1 MPTKKTYT
9 DQPAVA
15 AFLKLLSRARGATL
29 SDLQAVNRTEP
40 HTCRAVLSRMR
51 TVAGLVIDMAKE
63 ARGNVYR
70 VVGAR
75 AKDRALGPLMA
86 DSKPRKTRRAK
97 RAKRAVRKGAAR

>member
-29 SDLQAVNRTEP
+29 SDLQAVNKTEP

-51 TVAGLVIDMAKE
+51 TVAGLVIDIAKE

-75 AKDRALGPLMA
+75 AKERALGPLMA
-86 DSKPRKTRRAK
+86 DSKPRKAKKAK
-97 RAKRAVRKGAAR
+97 RATRGAAR